1 MGKLCM
7 FSEVNG
13 VVLRDGAPVE
23 GALVERT
30 FVWTSSRGETATD
43 STETGSQGEFHFPP
57 AFKRSLTA
65 SILPHNP
72 RIRQTILIR
81 HEGEEYQ
88 AWVFVKG
95 NYRED
100 GELQGRPLALV
111 CDLEEEPAR
120 LDGVFGICRLRP
132 VT

>member
-13 VVLRDGAPVE
+13 FVLKDGVPVE
-23 GALVERT
+23 GALVERS

-43 STETGSQGEFHFPP
+43 STGTDSQGRFHFPP
-57 AFKRSLTA
+57 AFKRSLAA

-81 HEGEEYQ
+81 HEGEAHQ

-95 NYRED
+95 NFRED
-100 GELQGRPLALV
+100 GELQGRPLSLV
-111 CDLEEEPAR
+111 CDLEEEPDR
-120 LDGVFGICRLRP
+120 IDGVFGICKIRP
-132 VT
+132 PT